1 MLIDA
6 IFDRKL
12 LAELLIQ
19 SLLETIVSLRSLKS
33 LRVLC
38 PLPYNDVTVGTDA
51 EITDLIFFKPDTRV
65 AKVGQTAESCSAQR
79 LCGRRSA

>member
-6 IFDRKL
+6 IFDTKP

-19 SLLETIVSLRSLKS
+19 RLETIESLRSLKS
-33 LRVLC
+33 LRVLY
-38 PLPYNDVTVGTDA
+38 PSPYNDVTVGTDA
-51 EITDLIFFKPDTRV
+51 EITDLIFFKPDTRE
-65 AKVGQTAESCSAQR
+65 AKVDQTAESCSVLR

>member
-6 IFDRKL
+6 IFDTKP

-19 SLLETIVSLRSLKS
+19 SLLETIESLRSLKS

-51 EITDLIFFKPDTRV
+51 EITDLIFFKPDTRE
-65 AKVGQTAESCSAQR
+65 AKIGQTAESCLVLR